1 MKKNI
6 AILICSLGDGG
17 AERSAG
23 LLSIQ
28 LARFYNIFLL
38 VSHPEKNF
46 YQFAG
51 KLISIAPTL
60 DSTVEQNILREK
72 EKNKI
77 DVSISF
83 LDDMN
88 DINIRTRRK
97 ELVIISERCAQ
108 SLVPMF
114 EVDRLSGRWKNYK
127 FADYIV
133 TISEGVKYDLVHSLD
148 MGDMPIS
155 TIYNYIDA
163 EMIRKQMEG
172 NLDPGITEFIKDSK
186 VILNVG
192 RLHPQKNQIGLI
204 DQFSKLAEN
213 HGEVKLVIVGSGE
226 LYEKILQHI
235 EELNLRDRVLLL
247 PYCANPF
254 PYYKMADLFA
264 FSSNYEGLGNVL
276 LEAMAVGLPIVS
288 TDCLA
293 GPRELL
299 DDEGADY
306 SCSLEGYKICKRG
319 ILVESIQTD
328 NDDYVKAL
336 EKLLYDEKLRVNI
349 SENEQRYI
357 AEYSNEQKTQQWI
370 DIIESAG
377 IRNVI
382 VPSKVSLEEVTGKN
396 VIIYGAGRAGEE
408 IYEQLRENKNI
419 IGFAVSDLK
428 GNPNAING
436 VKVDIVDHYIEYA
449 GTATVVLALRDIFH
463 EAIYRKL
470 QKMGFKKIVRPFDD

>member
-1 MKKNI
+1 MKKNV

-28 LARFYNIFLL
+28 LSKFYNIFLL
-38 VSHPEKNF
+38 VAHPEKNF
-46 YQFAG
+46 YPFAG
-51 KLISIAPTL
+51 KLISVAPTL
-60 DSTVEQNILREK
+60 DSTMEENILREK

-97 ELVIISERCAQ
+97 ELVIISERCVQ
-108 SLVPMF
+108 SLMPMF

-133 TISEGVKYDLVHSLD
+133 TISEGVKYDLIHSLD
-148 MGDMPIS
+148 MGDIPIS
-155 TIYNYIDA
+155 TIYNFIDT
-163 EMIRKQMEG
+163 EMIRKKMEE
-172 NLDPGITEFIKDSK
+172 NLDPGIIEFVKDSK
-186 VILNVG
+186 VILNIG

-204 DQFSKLAEN
+204 DQFSKLAKG
-213 HGEVKLVIVGSGE
+213 HKEVKLVIVGSGE

-235 EELNLRDRVLLL
+235 EELNLRNRVLLL

-254 PYYKMADLFA
+254 PYYKIADLFA
-264 FSSNYEGLGNVL
+264 FSSDYEGLGNVL
-276 LEAMAVGLPIVS
+276 LEAMVAGLPIVS

-299 DDEGADY
+299 DDEGLDY
-306 SCSLEGYKICKRG
+306 SCVFEGYKICKRG
-319 ILVESIQTD
+319 ILVENIQTD
-328 NDDYVKAL
+328 SDDYVKAL

-349 SENEQRYI
+349 SENQQRYI
-357 AEYSNEQKTQQWI
+357 AEYSNEQKTKQWI
-370 DIIESAG
+370 DVIESAG
-377 IRNVI
+377 IRSV
-382 VPSKVSLEEVTGKN
+382 VTPSKVSLEEVTGKN
-396 VIIYGAGRAGEE
+396 VIIYGAGRVGKE
-408 IYEQLRENKNI
+408 IYEQLQEDKNI
-419 IGFAVSDLK
+419 IGFAVSDLN
-428 GNPNAING
+428 GNPDAING
-436 VKVDIVDHYIEYA
+436 IRVDVIDHYIEYA
-449 GTATVVLALRDIFH
+449 GTATVVLALRNIFH

-470 QKMGFKKIVRPFDD
+470 KKMGFKKIVKPIDD

>member
-17 AERSAG
+17 AEKSAG

-28 LARFYNIFLL
+28 LAKFYNIFLL
-38 VSHPEKNF
+38 VAHPEKNF

-60 DSTVEQNILREK
+60 DSTMEENILKEK

-108 SLVPMF
+108 SLMPMF

-133 TISEGVKYDLVHSLD
+133 TISEGVRYDLVHSLD

-155 TIYNYIDA
+155 TIYNYIDT
-163 EMIRKQMEG
+163 EMIRKQMED
-172 NLDPGITEFIKDSK
+172 NLDSDIKEFIKDSK
-186 VILNVG
+186 VILNIG

-204 DQFSKLAEN
+204 EQFSKLAQE
-213 HGEVKLVIVGSGE
+213 HEEVKLIIVGSGE
-226 LYEKILQHI
+226 QHEKILQYI
-235 EELNLRDRVLLL
+235 GELNLRNRVLLL

-254 PYYKMADLFA
+254 PYYKVADLFA
-264 FSSNYEGLGNVL
+264 FSSDYEGLGNVL
-276 LEAMAVGLPIVS
+276 LEAMAAGLPIVS

-306 SCSLEGYKICKRG
+306 SCTLEGYKICKRG
-319 ILVESIQTD
+319 ILVESLQTESD
-328 NDDYVKAL
+328 SYVKAL
-336 EKLLYDEKLRVNI
+336 EKLLYDEKLWANI
-349 SENEQRYI
+349 SENERRYI

-370 DIIESAG
+370 DIIEGAS
-377 IRNVI
+377 IRNV
-382 VPSKVSLEEVTGKN
+382 VTPPKVLLKEVTGKH
-396 VIIYGAGRAGEE
+396 VIIYGAGRVGKE
-408 IYEQLRENKNI
+408 IYEQLREDKNI
-419 IGFAVSDLK
+419 IGFAVSDLD
-428 GNPNAING
+428 GNPDTINDIR
-436 VKVDIVDHYIEYA
+436 VDVIEHYIEYVE
-449 GTATVVLALRDIFH
+449 TATVVLALRDIFH
-463 EAIYRKL
+463 ESIYRKL
-470 QKMGFKKIVRPFDD
+470 RKIGFKKIVRSFDD

>member
-38 VSHPEKNF
+38 VAHPEKNF
-46 YQFAG
+46 YQYAG
-51 KLISIAPTL
+51 KVISIAPTL
-60 DSTVEQNILREK
+60 DSTMEENILREK

-88 DINIRTRRK
+88 DINIRTKRN

-108 SLVPMF
+108 SLMPMF
-114 EVDRLSGRWKNYK
+114 EVDKLSGKWKNYK

-133 TISEGVKYDLVHSLD
+133 TISQGVKYDLVHSLD

-155 TIYNYIDA
+155 TIYNYIDT

-172 NLDPGITEFIKDSK
+172 NLDSFVTEFIKGSK
-186 VILNVG
+186 VILNIG

-204 DQFSKLAEN
+204 DQFSKLAEE
-213 HGEVKLVIVGSGE
+213 HEKVKLIIVGSGE
-226 LYEKILQHI
+226 LYKEILQHI
-235 EELNLRDRVLLL
+235 EELNLKNRVLLL

-254 PYYKMADLFA
+254 PYYKIADLFA
-264 FSSNYEGLGNVL
+264 FSSDYEGLGNVL
-276 LEAMAVGLPIVS
+276 LEAMTVGLPIVS

-299 DDEGADY
+299 DDEGTDY
-306 SCSLEGYKICKRG
+306 SCTLEGSKICKRG
-319 ILVESIQTD
+319 ILVESIQTE

-336 EKLLYDEKLRVNI
+336 EKLLYDEKLRANI
-349 SENEQRYI
+349 SENERRYI

-370 DIIESAG
+370 DVIESAS
-377 IRNVI
+377 IRNAVT
-382 VPSKVSLEEVTGKN
+382 PSKVLLKEVTERN
-396 VIIYGAGRAGEE
+396 VIIYGAGRVGED
-408 IYEQLRENKNI
+408 IYEQLREDKNI
-419 IGFAVSDLK
+419 IGFAVSDLD
-428 GNPNAING
+428 GNPDALNG
-436 VKVDIVDHYIEYA
+436 IRVDVIDHYIEYA
-449 GTATVVLALRDIFH
+449 GTATVILALRNIFH
-463 EAIYRKL
+463 ESIYRKL
-470 QKMGFKKIVRPFDD
+470 QKMGFKKIVRSFDD

>member
-38 VSHPEKNF
+38 VVHPEKNF
-46 YQFAG
+46 YPFAG
-51 KLISIAPTL
+51 KLISVAPTM
-60 DSTVEQNILREK
+60 DSTVEENILREK

-88 DINIRTRRK
+88 DINIRTRRS

-108 SLVPMF
+108 SLGPMF
-114 EVDRLSGRWKNYK
+114 EVDRVSGRWKNYK
-127 FADYIV
+127 CADYIV
-133 TISEGVKYDLVHSLD
+133 SISEGVKYDLVHSLD

-155 TIYNYIDA
+155 TIYNYIDT

-172 NLDPGITEFIKDSK
+172 NLESDITEFIKDSK

-204 DQFSKLAEN
+204 DQFSKLAEV

-226 LYEKILQHI
+226 LREIIQQHI
-235 EELNLRDRVLLL
+235 EELNLRDKVLLL

-264 FSSNYEGLGNVL
+264 FSSDYEGLGNVL
-276 LEAMAVGLPIVS
+276 LEAMAAGLPIVS

-299 DDEGADY
+299 DDEGKDY
-306 SCSLEGYKICKRG
+306 SCALKGYKICERG
-319 ILVESIQTD
+319 ILVESVQTD
-328 NDDYVKAL
+328 NDDYVKAM
-336 EKLLYDEKLRVNI
+336 EKLLYDDKLWANI
-349 SENEQRYI
+349 SENERRYI
-357 AEYSNEQKTQQWI
+357 AEYSNEQKTRQWV

-377 IRNVI
+377 IRNTVT
-382 VPSKVSLEEVTGKN
+382 PSKVSLEEVTGKN
-396 VIIYGAGRAGEE
+396 VIIYGAGRVGEE
-408 IYEQLRENKNI
+408 IYEQLREDKNI
-419 IGFAVSDLK
+419 IGFAVSELN
-428 GNPNAING
+428 GNPDAING
-436 VKVDIVDHYIEYA
+436 VKVDVVEHYIEYA
-449 GTATVVLALRDIFH
+449 GTSTVVLALRNVFH
-463 EAIYRKL
+463 EAVYRKL
-470 QKMGFKKIVRPFDD
+470 KKLGFNNIVRPFDD